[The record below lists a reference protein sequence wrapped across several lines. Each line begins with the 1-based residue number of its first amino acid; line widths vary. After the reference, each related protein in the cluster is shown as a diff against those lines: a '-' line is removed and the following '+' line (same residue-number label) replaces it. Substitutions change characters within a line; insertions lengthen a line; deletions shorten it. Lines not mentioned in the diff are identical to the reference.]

1 MVFAVKTKQETQS
14 LSKTENKYVECGGR
28 SILLSPYL
36 FKTIESSQSVLSIF
50 LAFTQEESTG
60 SLIQNE

>member
-1 MVFAVKTKQETQS
+1 MVLAVKTKQETQS
-14 LSKTENKYVECGGR
+14 LSKTENKYGGR

-50 LAFTQEESTG
+50 LSFTQEESTG